1 MNCKGFAVALL
12 AGLSITTAAN
22 AGTVV
27 FTDIKGTWSSP
38 TGASVNYSGNGSGYA
53 KASWGA
59 STDYR
64 KSAYTF
70 DGASPINVNITSPGS
85 YGPFEIGEF
94 THNNWPINGNSITS
108 IKLAISTK
116 IIIDGIDQGV
126 KTFNYVFNH
135 LETPNNVPG
144 YNGTCANGLK
154 ESASINANGCA
165 DRVQVNFLSTSDTF
179 NVGGN
184 LYALDFAGFMDGK
197 TPVTDFW
204 TKERKDNSISMMA
217 SIKLVQSAVPE
228 PSTWA
233 MMIIGFGAVGSMVRS
248 SRRRLAF
255 AA

>member
-1 MNCKGFAVALL
+1 MNIKGFVIALT

-22 AGTVV
+22 AGTVI

-38 TGASVNYSGNGSGYA
+38 TGASVSYSGNGSGYA
-53 KASWGA
+53 KASWGN
-59 STDYR
+59 STGYG

-70 DGASPINVNITSPGS
+70 DGASPINVNVASPGN

-94 THNNWPINGNSITS
+94 THNNWPVTGNAITS

-116 IIIDGIDQGV
+116 IIIDGVDQGV

-135 LETPNNVPG
+135 LETTNDVPG
-144 YNGTCANGLK
+144 YNGTCANGLR

-179 NVGGN
+179 KVGGA
-184 LYALDFAGFMDGK
+184 LYALDFAGFMDGT

-204 TKERKDNSISMMA
+204 TKERKNNSINMMA
-217 SIKLVQSAVPE
+217 SVKLVQSAVPE

-233 MMIIGFGAVGSMVRS
+233 MMIIGFGAVGSMARS